1 MSSSTHK
8 LANACACQPAART
21 EPSSIIPSANA
32 LPQSATLYFPFVTGS
47 MVSLHQELQVSII
60 QKLLVKMQLIKV
72 YSKKC
77 VILHLV
83 ALDSLSHLTS
93 TVKLSEYFKATL
105 ISPILK
111 IAHVRLMFRQ
121 LVVIPLVASLISTYA
136 HSSQAVSTLLVANN
150 G

>member
-47 MVSLHQELQVSII
+47 MVSLQQELQVSII

-72 YSKKC
+72 YSKKTA
-77 VILHLV
+77 HLV
-83 ALDSLSHLTS
+83 ALDSLSQLTS